1 MKPWGLEQGL
11 STRKGEEGTWQS
23 MDGMEGFLLNFFFLN
38 LPLNVHVFANRS
50 RRKEGYKSS

>member
-1 MKPWGLEQGL
+1 MMKAMKPWGLEQGL

-50 RRKEGYKSS
+50 